1 MKDFIKLLSTESK
14 TKTKTESW
22 AKTKNILL
30 FL

>member
-14 TKTKTESW
+14 TKTKTESQ